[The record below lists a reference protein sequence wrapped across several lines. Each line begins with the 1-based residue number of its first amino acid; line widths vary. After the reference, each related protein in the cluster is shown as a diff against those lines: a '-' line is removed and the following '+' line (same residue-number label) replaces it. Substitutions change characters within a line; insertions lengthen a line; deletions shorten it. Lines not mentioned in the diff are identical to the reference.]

1 MRYIMLV
8 IWSALLVSTLN
19 YVVSS
24 INNVALDGPAFTKGL
39 WISLVISALIL
50 VMDAVIP
57 SKSPKEVGHHE

>member
-24 INNVALDGPAFTKGL
+24 INNVPLDGPAFTKGL
-39 WISLVISALIL
+39 WISLVISVLLLI
-50 VMDAVIP
+50 VDAVIP
-57 SKSPKEVGHHE
+57 KDSPKEIGHQE

>member
-24 INNVALDGPAFTKGL
+24 INNVELDGPAFIKGL
-39 WISLVISALIL
+39 WISLAISALIL

-57 SKSPKEVGHHE
+57 KDSPKEIGHQE

>member
-24 INNVALDGPAFTKGL
+24 INNVPLDGPAFMKGL
-39 WISLVISALIL
+39 WISLVVSVLVLII
-50 VMDAVIP
+50 DAVIP
-57 SKSPKEVGHHE
+57 KNSPKEIGHQE

>member
-24 INNVALDGPAFTKGL
+24 INNVPLDGPAFTKGL
-39 WISLVISALIL
+39 WISLVVSVLLLI
-50 VMDAVIP
+50 VDAVIP
-57 SKSPKEVGHHE
+57 KNSPKEIGHQE

>member
-24 INNVALDGPAFTKGL
+24 INNVPLDGPAFTKGL
-39 WISLVISALIL
+39 WISLVVSVLLLI
-50 VMDAVIP
+50 VDAVIP
-57 SKSPKEVGHHE
+57 KDSPKEIGHQE